1 VYFCE
6 LAPSLGRNRHRRY
19 GRYTLEAREIGRDH
33 SDDQLIEN
41 GFQQLG
47 ICSGRRNANIVHP
60 LYQPVFLA
68 EIIRLFFV
76 AAIRI
81 VRVAI
86 VAITD
91 HQSLKISWQTPA
103 ERIGVWAQQVID

>member
-1 VYFCE
+1 
-6 LAPSLGRNRHRRY
+6 
-19 GRYTLEAREIGRDH
+19 
-33 SDDQLIEN
+33 
-41 GFQQLG
+41 
-47 ICSGRRNANIVHP
+47 
-60 LYQPVFLA
+60 LA
-68 EIIRLFFV
+68 EIIPLFFV